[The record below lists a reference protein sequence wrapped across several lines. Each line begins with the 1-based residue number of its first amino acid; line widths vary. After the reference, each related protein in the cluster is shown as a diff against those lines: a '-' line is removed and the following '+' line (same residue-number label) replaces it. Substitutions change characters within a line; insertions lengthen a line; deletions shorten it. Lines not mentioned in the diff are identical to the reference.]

1 MDISRK
7 VQYNE
12 TDKKTGAGAHALRD
26 AGKRGETDMN
36 RRRFFAKLKKRAAG
50 SHALV
55 ILGFFAVYTLLCYVY
70 WCVEFGPDGK
80 KPFLDVL
87 LWNNVNII
95 LSRGYTDY
103 IPKSWGGRALLMLF
117 ILFSMLF
124 LSTIIGFVS
133 SRINAYNNS
142 PARRIKKVQTLSNH
156 VVIFGWK
163 NDIKVLI
170 SDILRKSS
178 SLTAEDIV
186 IVNNAAELKMQSLL
200 MDKELKGIK
209 YIRGDFT
216 EEQTLQNAN
225 VKKASTALV
234 LGEAHESLD
243 AELVDSRIFVCTLM
257 IKALNPRCHV
267 CALVQ
272 TERYRNYL
280 EAQNCDEVIY
290 TEEYS
295 RYILSTATNYTGMA
309 NVMRALLD
317 NGNGISIQILPVED
331 AWRDRRYEELASY
344 YKKEKGIL
352 AIGVLEN
359 MGAEKTIKHSIL
371 ADAMKSSNYGE
382 IIQKL
387 KTVKDAERNHPLLN
401 PPDDYVLGM
410 NMGVIVL
417 KEEV

>member
-1 MDISRK
+1 MS
-7 VQYNE
+7 
-12 TDKKTGAGAHALRD
+12 
-26 AGKRGETDMN
+26 GKRPGKTT
-36 RRRFFAKLKKRAAG
+36 KKRTSRPWLLAAL
-50 SHALV
+50 ALV
-55 ILGFFAVYTLLCYVY
+55 CVYTLLCYAY
-70 WCVEFGPDGK
+70 WCVEIGPEGK
-80 KPFLDVL
+80 KTFLDIL
-87 LWNNVNII
+87 LWNNINII
-95 LSRGYTDY
+95 FSRGYTDY
-103 IPKSWGGRALLMLF
+103 VPTTWAGRALLMVF

-124 LSTIIGFVS
+124 LSTIIGYAS
-133 SRINAYNNS
+133 SKISAYSTS
-142 PARRIKKVQTLSNH
+142 PARRIKKVQALSNH
-156 VVIFGWK
+156 IVIFGWK
-163 NDIKVLI
+163 NDVKPLI
-170 SDILRKSS
+170 LDILRKSG

-186 IVNNAAELKMQSLL
+186 IVNSVPELKMEPLL

-216 EEQTLQNAN
+216 EEQSLLNAN
-225 VKKASTALV
+225 IKNAATALV

-243 AELVDSRIFVCTLM
+243 AELVDSRIFVCALM
-257 IKALNPRCHV
+257 IKGLNPHCHV

-309 NVMRALLD
+309 NVVRALLD
-317 NGNGISIQILPVED
+317 SGDGISIKILPVEE
-331 AWRDRRYEELASY
+331 AWRGRTYGEIAAH
-344 YKKEKGIL
+344 YKMEDIL
-352 AIGVLEN
+352 ALGVLEN

-401 PPDDYVLGM
+401 PSDDYVLGL
-410 NMGVIVL
+410 NTGVIVL
-417 KEEV
+417 AEGV

>member
-1 MDISRK
+1 MDNFTGVTYNKIIRYPFLRPYRNIGGRADMRVRKAFSKVKKHASRS
-7 VQYNE
+7 Y
-12 TDKKTGAGAHALRD
+12 L
-26 AGKRGETDMN
+26 
-36 RRRFFAKLKKRAAG
+36 RAAL
-50 SHALV
+50 ALV
-55 ILGFFAVYTLLCYVY
+55 GGYTLLCWAY
-70 WCVEFGPDGK
+70 WYAEGGPAGK
-80 KPFLDVL
+80 KTFLDIL
-87 LWNNVNII
+87 LWNNINIVF
-95 LSRGYTDY
+95 SRGYTDY
-103 IPKSWGGRALLMLF
+103 VPTTWPGRAVLMIF

-133 SRINAYNNS
+133 SRINAYSNS
-142 PARRIKKVQTLSNH
+142 PARRIKKVQALSNH
-156 VVIFGWK
+156 IIIFGWK
-163 NDIKVLI
+163 NDIKTLI
-170 SDILRKSS
+170 GDILRKSGGLS
-178 SLTAEDIV
+178 TEDIV
-186 IVNNAAELKMQSLL
+186 LVNNTPELKMQSLL
-200 MDKELKGIK
+200 MDKDLKGIH

-216 EEQTLQNAN
+216 EEQTLLNAN
-225 VKKASTALV
+225 IRQASTALV

-257 IKALNPRCHV
+257 IKSLNPRCHV

-295 RYILSTATNYTGMA
+295 RYILSTATSYTGMA
-309 NVMRALLD
+309 NVMRAMLD

-331 AWRDRRYEELASY
+331 AWRGRAYAELSAY

-352 AIGVLEN
+352 ALGVLEN

-382 IIQKL
+382 VIQKL
-387 KTVKDAERNHPLLN
+387 KTVRDAERNHPLLN

-417 KEEV
+417 AEEI